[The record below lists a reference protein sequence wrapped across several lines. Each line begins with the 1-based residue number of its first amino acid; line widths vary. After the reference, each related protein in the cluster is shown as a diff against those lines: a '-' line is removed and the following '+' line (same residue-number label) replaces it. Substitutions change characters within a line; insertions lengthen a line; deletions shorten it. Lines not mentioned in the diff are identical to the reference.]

1 MGRAKILVDLGHP
14 SRLLPG
20 CVWGLWGWALFYADD
35 LALELFVLPGFDRC
49 LVLVDLVVDL
59 AADDELGGV
68 DGFFGIGA
76 AGVAV
81 AFGVEGEVVG
91 LMLVVFVCGSKGLEI
106 LEGGGA
112 V

>member
-1 MGRAKILVDLGHP
+1 MR
-14 SRLLPG
+14 
-20 CVWGLWGWALFYADD
+20 
-35 LALELFVLPGFDRC
+35 GFDLC

-91 LMLVVFVCGSKGLEI
+91 LMLVLFVCGSEGLEI
-106 LEGGGA
+106 LEGGDFFLTGGA
-112 V
+112 FAA